1 MDYESI
7 KKQILTDYVKD
18 PKRFNKLKRKL
29 RTIRYRYH
37 IKTNNFQFEEEF
49 LSEILLALAKYNAE
63 KLVKVVQANPNNL
76 EAIAYTIGKRY
87 FRVKKE
93 NPNSPNNS
101 PGTKMVF
108 ASTFSNPDTIIN
120 PLEQPDEEG
129 IIPYDDDIY
138 GERNYDTTQW
148 DLIKERLT
156 DREIDF
162 LELLMSGAKDCQSMT
177 RKEFNQYKRYV
188 FDKVQTMDLSKA
200 LTPLEVIYTKLDK
213 EDLEKFHIIYDEDL
227 SVKQK
232 IKKLKVRSKWGY
244 FYQRK
249 RIQKI
254 VAKIRG
260 AKDDNKTSD

>member
-1 MDYESI
+1 MDYEFI
-7 KKQILTDYVKD
+7 KNQILTDYVKD
-18 PKRFNKLKRKL
+18 AKRFNKLKRKL

-49 LSEILLALAKYNAE
+49 LGEILLGLANYNAE
-63 KLVKVVQANPNNL
+63 KLVNVVQANPNNL

-87 FRVKKE
+87 FRVKKA

-101 PGTKMVF
+101 PGTKMIF

-120 PLEQPDEEG
+120 PLDQPDEEG

-138 GERNYDTTQW
+138 GERNYDSTEW

-156 DREIDF
+156 EKEIDF
-162 LELLMSGAKDCQSMT
+162 LELLMSGAKGSESMT
-177 RKEFNQYKRYV
+177 RKEFNQYKSYV
-188 FDKVQTMDLSKA
+188 FNKIQTMDLRRP
-200 LTPLEVIYTKLDK
+200 LTTLEVIYTKLDK

-244 FYQRK
+244 YYQR
-249 RIQKI
+249 RQMQKK
-254 VAKIRG
+254 VAGIRG
-260 AKDDNKTSD
+260 LIY